1 MTTIQGFTPPPN
13 HATMGV
19 ESTIL
24 DNLTPAPSD
33 MSGQGEPDMSAK
45 LKQRAVINGKVFWL
59 TGSTQQELFQSYLSH
74 AITEGVVVPPD
85 ENGQH
90 RKDGLST
97 RFRILP
103 SVGLRSTKSA
113 RCVKLCCICAMIRI
127 SRSPFRQIVA
137 CGSAFAQQSTS
148 TAKRRIVSVIPS
160 PHAPI
165 AQAYRKKRCKA
176 WAVGQI

>member
-13 HATMGV
+13 HVTMGV

-74 AITEGVVVPPD
+74 AITD
-85 ENGQH
+85 
-90 RKDGLST
+90 K
-97 RFRILP
+97 
-103 SVGLRSTKSA
+103 KSA
-113 RCVKLCCICAMIRI
+113 EIPK
-127 SRSPFRQIVA
+127 FRHFDMNKTIL
-137 CGSAFAQQSTS
+137 
-148 TAKRRIVSVIPS
+148 
-160 PHAPI
+160 
-165 AQAYRKKRCKA
+165 
-176 WAVGQI
+176 W